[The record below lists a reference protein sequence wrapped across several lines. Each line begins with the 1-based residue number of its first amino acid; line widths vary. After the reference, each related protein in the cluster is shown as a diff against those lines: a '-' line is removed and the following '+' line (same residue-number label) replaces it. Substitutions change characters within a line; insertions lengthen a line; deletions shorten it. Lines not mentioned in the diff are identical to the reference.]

1 MHDMLSSHQQNGLNG
16 LNINIKDKNK
26 DKNKNKDINSVNDN
40 TLDSSIFNE
49 NTYDIDSNISVTET
63 SIHNNFN
70 QRKILVPVSNIILEN
85 NRNSK
90 LISKNNNNNNNQT
103 NQNNLKSLDCSS
115 FIDSSN
121 STPNLSSS
129 NLFSNNDNKFL
140 SDLYSTP
147 EFSTFDSPISG
158 LNTPITPISPEF
170 YSNKN
175 QPINLLNNSFIR
187 YPLNDN
193 ELEKFILNSNL
204 FSLKLDDKIGKGS
217 NAYVYSCELSTI
229 GIQNSSFNIAVK
241 IPISKNK
248 VKYII
253 QEAKFAIK
261 LRNYQDEWFKNH
273 NTFYPFIDCYG
284 IYYLNKDQFS
294 LFKKNDELPCLLM
307 KKMTI
312 GLTDFINNTNNNS
325 STDDTKLS
333 IKLWWELCKTLLD
346 ALTILKTLKCVHSDL
361 KTDNIMVLQ
370 TNNNTNNILFKVI
383 DFSSACEIDKL
394 TKCPDMTLQ
403 YTAPEL
409 LDFTKKRL
417 PTYQTDLFSAGL
429 VLLEAATGSK
439 PYSSAGYDHFYLLTV
454 IKEGKVMDWLSPEDL
469 NILKANPEIHNILYK
484 ILIERCSLEE
494 ISDYVS
500 QFI

>member
-1 MHDMLSSHQQNGLNG
+1 MVTHDISSSHQLNGLSG
-16 LNINIKDKNK
+16 LNINNK
-26 DKNKNKDINSVNDN
+26 DKNINNINN
-40 TLDSSIFNE
+40 TLDSSILNE
-49 NTYDIDSNISVTET
+49 NKSYSSLLDTYDTDSNISITAA
-63 SIHNNFN
+63 SIHNNSN
-70 QRKILVPVSNIILEN
+70 QRKILIPVSNISLEN

-90 LISKNNNNNNNQT
+90 LKSNNNQ
-103 NQNNLKSLDCSS
+103 NNKKTPISLDCSS
-115 FIDSSN
+115 FIDNSY
-121 STPNLSSS
+121 STPNLSFGNS
-129 NLFSNNDNKFL
+129 FNNNNNNKFL

-147 EFSTFDSPISG
+147 ELSTFDSPISE

-175 QPINLLNNSFIR
+175 QLVNSPNNNFIR

-204 FSLKLDDKIGKGS
+204 FSLKLNDKIGKGS

-261 LRNYQDEWFKNH
+261 LRNYQDEWFKTH

-294 LFKKNDELPCLLM
+294 LFKRNDELPCLLM
-307 KKMTI
+307 KKMSM
-312 GLTDFINNTNNNS
+312 GLTDFINNNNNNNNTS
-325 STDDTKLS
+325 NSTKLS
-333 IKLWWELCKTLLD
+333 IKLWWELCKTLLN

-370 TNNNTNNILFKVI
+370 NDNNNDNILFKVI
-383 DFSSACEIDKL
+383 DFSSTCETDKL
-394 TKCPDMTLQ
+394 SKCPDMTLQ

-439 PYSSAGYDHFYLLTV
+439 PYASAGYDHFYLLTV

-469 NILKANPEIHNILYK
+469 NILKGNPEIHNILCK
-484 ILIERCSLEE
+484 ILIDRCSIEE
-494 ISDYVS
+494 ISDYVN
-500 QFI
+500 QIV